1 MTRIRTHV
9 GTKGQI
15 VIPKAVREELGLRPG
30 DAAYVYTHEGHAHI
44 EKEQATSTWD
54 AFFAG
59 EKRRLPK
66 DIDFDALFEESY
78 DE

>member
-1 MTRIRTHV
+1 MTRIRTKV

-15 VIPKAVREELGLRPG
+15 VIPKAVRDELGLKPG
-30 DAAYVYTHEGHAHI
+30 DAAYVYTHDGHAHV
-44 EKEQATSTWD
+44 EKDDTKATWE

-59 EKRRLPK
+59 PKKRLPK
-66 DIDFDALFEESY
+66 DVDFDAQFEESY